1 MISIVSLFIGGLLL
15 SAFFSGSE
23 TGFYRVTRVR
33 LVIDGISGSWIA
45 RRLLWLTNN
54 PSLFVATTLI
64 GNNVANYL
72 VSLAIVL
79 AVRHLQ
85 IESQAMEVI
94 TPIVLAPIV
103 FVYGE
108 LLPKNLFYFAPNLLL
123 QRTGWF
129 FLACA
134 LAFSPIAALLWLFGR
149 LLESVLGETPLRLQL
164 TLARQELQ
172 QILEEGGHA
181 GILRP
186 AQQRL
191 AQSLFNASEAKI
203 GKIAIP
209 LARAT
214 AVPCGAKKADM
225 LRLARRQRK
234 TLLPVTDPSTRE
246 IVGYVR
252 TIDQYLSPSDTIEHV
267 LPLITLPPQ
276 EANISAMLKMQ
287 SQQAEM
293 AYVVDND
300 DRQAGIVYLDQLTKV
315 LLDSDNPL

>member
-1 MISIVSLFIGGLLL
+1 MIPIALLFLGGLLL

-64 GNNVANYL
+64 GNNAANYL

-85 IESQAMEVI
+85 FESQAVEI
-94 TPIVLAPIV
+94 AIPIVLAPIV

-108 LLPKNLFYFAPNLLL
+108 LLPKNLFYYAPNLLL
-123 QRTGWF
+123 QRTGWL

-134 LAFSPIAALLWLFGR
+134 LAFSPIAALLWILGR
-149 LLESVLGETPLRLQL
+149 LLESVLGETPLRLHL

-181 GILRP
+181 GVLRP

-191 AQSLFNASEAKI
+191 AQSLFNASE
-203 GKIAIP
+203 GTVGNLAIP

-214 AVPCGAKKADM
+214 VVSNGAKKGEL

-234 TLLPVTDPSTRE
+234 ALFPVTDSKTRE
-246 IVGYVR
+246 VIGYVR
-252 TIDQYLSPSDTIEHV
+252 TIDQYLSPKETIDHV
-267 LPLITLPPQ
+267 LPMITLPKQ

-287 SQQAEM
+287 SQQTEM
-293 AYVVDND
+293 AYIVDD
-300 DRQAGIVYLDQLTKV
+300 DERQAGILYLDQLTKV
-315 LLDSDNPL
+315 LLESDSPL

>member
-1 MISIVSLFIGGLLL
+1 MIPVVSLFIGGLLL

-79 AVRHLQ
+79 GVRQLQ
-85 IESQAMEVI
+85 IESQAMEVL

-123 QRTGWF
+123 KRTGWF
-129 FLACA
+129 FLMCA
-134 LAFSPIAALLWLFGR
+134 LLFSPIAALLWLFGR

-181 GILRP
+181 GVLRP
-186 AQQRL
+186 SQQRL
-191 AQSLFNASEAKI
+191 AQSLFNASEGSI
-203 GKIAIP
+203 GQLAIP
-209 LARAT
+209 LARTA
-214 AVPCGAKKADM
+214 AVPSHAKKTEV

-234 TLLPVTDPSTRE
+234 TLLPVSDPGTRE
-246 IVGYVR
+246 IVGYIR
-252 TIDQYLSPSDTIEHV
+252 TIDQYLSPSETIDQV
-267 LPLITLPPQ
+267 RPLITLPTR

-287 SQQAEM
+287 SEQTEM
-293 AYVVDND
+293 AYVVDDD
-300 DRQAGIVYLDQLTKV
+300 DRQAGILYLDQLTKV
-315 LLDSDNPL
+315 LLASDAPR